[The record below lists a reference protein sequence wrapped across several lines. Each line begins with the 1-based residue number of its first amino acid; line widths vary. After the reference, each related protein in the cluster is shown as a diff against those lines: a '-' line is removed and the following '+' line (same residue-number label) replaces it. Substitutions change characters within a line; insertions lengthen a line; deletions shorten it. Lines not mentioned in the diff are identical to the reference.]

1 MIFLL
6 FLIGSTLIILNV
18 WALRKEKN
26 SFQFKLDNAGDNMEE
41 FEVQIGKLRKEFSET
56 ILELQMEIQSLNKE
70 FNKYT
75 GIIDAT
81 EVSLDEIS
89 GAKIKEKVDIYDI
102 KREEVNVIEN
112 NTANS
117 VKINEIEKLISQ
129 GLSIENIAEKLSMG
143 KGEVLL
149 IKQLYIK

>member
-6 FLIGSTLIILNV
+6 LFVGSILIILNV
-18 WALRKEKN
+18 RALKKEKG
-26 SFQFKLDNAGDNMEE
+26 SFQLTLDNAGDHMEE
-41 FEVQIGKLRKEFSET
+41 FEIQIGALRREFSET
-56 ILELQMEIQSLNKE
+56 ILELQMEIRNLNRD
-70 FNKYT
+70 FNSCNSKT
-75 GIIDAT
+75 NSNETIKKTNKKQID
-81 EVSLDEIS
+81 IQNIN
-89 GAKIKEKVDIYDI
+89 K
-102 KREEVNVIEN
+102 EEVNIKEN

-117 VKINEIEKLISQ
+117 VKINEIEKLLSQ